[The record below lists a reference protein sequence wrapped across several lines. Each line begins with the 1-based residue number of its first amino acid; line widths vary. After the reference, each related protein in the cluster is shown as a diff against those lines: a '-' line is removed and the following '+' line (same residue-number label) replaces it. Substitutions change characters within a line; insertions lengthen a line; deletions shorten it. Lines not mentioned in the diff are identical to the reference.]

1 MNPPPDYHLHTL
13 LCRHAKGT
21 ATELA
26 AQAVQLGFAEIGF
39 SEHNPMPRDDFD
51 DWHMSLGDLDAYVA
65 QVEQARRDHPSLT
78 IRLGLE
84 VDYIPGHEDWIKD
97 LATRAP
103 WDYFIGA
110 VHYVSDSWALD
121 NPYVLEEWR
130 SRDVDEVWA
139 EYFRRQTLAAESGLF
154 EIIAHPD
161 LAKKFRFYPKQ
172 DVTPLYEKFVAA
184 LRKHEVA
191 MELNTAG
198 LRKDCQEIYP
208 SAALVRIAAR
218 AGVPVTFASDAHAP
232 HEVGAAF
239 AEAVALARDC
249 GVTTTCRFNQRRR
262 VLFPL

>member
-1 MNPPPDYHLHTL
+1 MNLPPDYHMHTH

-26 AQAVQLGFAEIGF
+26 AQAVRLGFAEIGF

-51 DWHMSLGDLDAYVA
+51 DWRMLLGDLDAYVA

-84 VDYIPGHEDWIKD
+84 VDYIPGHEDWIKQ
-97 LATRAP
+97 LSTRAP

-121 NPYVLEEWR
+121 NPYVLEQWR
-130 SRDVDEVWA
+130 SRDTDEVWA

-161 LAKKFRFYPKQ
+161 LAKKFRFYPKR

-184 LRKHEVA
+184 LRKYEVA

-239 AEAVALARDC
+239 AEAVALAKSC
-249 GVTTTCRFNQRRR
+249 GHTRTCRFNQRQR

>member
-1 MNPPPDYHLHTL
+1 MNLPPDYHLHTH

-26 AQAVQLGFAEIGF
+26 AQAVRLGFAEIGF

-51 DWHMSLGDLDAYVA
+51 DWRLLLRDLDASVA

-84 VDYIPGHEDWIKD
+84 VDFIPGQEEWIRE
-97 LATRAP
+97 LAAKHP

-110 VHYVSDSWALD
+110 VHYVSDTWALD
-121 NPYVLEEWR
+121 NPHVLDEWR
-130 SRDVDEVWA
+130 SRDVDEVWG

-154 EIIAHPD
+154 ETIAHPD
-161 LAKKFRFYPKQ
+161 LAKKFRFYPKR
-172 DVTPLYEKFVAA
+172 DITPIYEKFVAA
-184 LRKHEVA
+184 LSKHDVA

-208 SAALVRIAAR
+208 SAALVRLAAQ

-232 HEVGAAF
+232 GEVGANF
-239 AEAVALARDC
+239 AEAVALAKSC
-249 GVTTTCRFNQRRR
+249 GHTRTCRFNQRKRE
-262 VLFPL
+262 LISL